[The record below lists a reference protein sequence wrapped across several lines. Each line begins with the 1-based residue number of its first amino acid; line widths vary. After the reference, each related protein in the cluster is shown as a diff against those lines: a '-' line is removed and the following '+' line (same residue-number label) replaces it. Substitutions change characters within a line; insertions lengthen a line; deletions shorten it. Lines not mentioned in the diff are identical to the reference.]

1 MELFFSRDIQA
12 GVVRLDPEESAH
24 CVKVLRHREG
34 DSINIIDGR
43 GGLYQCRLSI
53 ADTKKAEAVVES
65 YTDKFGGHPYRL
77 QMAVSPT
84 KNSSRYDWF
93 LEKATE
99 IGVDTIVPVLGE
111 HSERRVI
118 NTGRT
123 F

>member
-53 ADTKKAEAVVES
+53 AKALAEYSVKDGQIPDIAILIGPEGDFSEEEVNLAIELGWTPVHI
-65 YTDKFGGHPYRL
+65 G
-77 QMAVSPT
+77 
-84 KNSSRYDWF
+84 SSRLRTETAAVASVAAVYLRF
-93 LEKATE
+93 LK
-99 IGVDTIVPVLGE
+99 
-111 HSERRVI
+111 
-118 NTGRT
+118 
-123 F
+123 